1 MTQTLAHFA
10 QLCGGKLKGA
20 DAPYTS
26 VSTDTRTLGKG
37 ALFVALRGPNFD
49 GNQFIGAALA
59 AGAVGA
65 VVDSEQPAALAQIVV
80 ADTQTA
86 LERAGHGWR
95 EQFAIPVVGVAGSNG
110 KTTAKEMTASILSQ
124 MGNCLATRGNLN
136 NHIGVP
142 LTLLRFEQSNKFA
155 VVEIGANNPG
165 EVAHL
170 VRIARPTVGMITNAG
185 AEHLE
190 GFGSIEGVARAE
202 GEMVEG
208 LAPTATAVINA
219 DDEFVELWRNLT
231 KARVVTFGVRA
242 KADFKADDVRTT
254 IGAVPAG
261 GAPADRSVGGSMGQP
276 EGFLTRFKL
285 VCPLGTAAVVLH
297 MGGRHNVS
305 NALAAAAAA
314 AAAGAGLEQ
323 IVAGLGA
330 MRAVPGRLQF
340 KKALSGAWIIDD
352 SYNANPS
359 SMRAGIET
367 LAELD
372 GVKWLVIGDMAE
384 LGEHAPDAHKEMGE
398 FARAHGVERLY
409 AIGGLAKLAVD
420 SFGAGGQWFADA
432 QALSSALARD
442 LAGGAGRATAATG
455 EAAPGLAG
463 PAAPAAANAAGSA
476 GGHAAAGVRLL
487 IKGSRV
493 NRLERVVDM
502 LVQGST
508 QQTGGH

>member
-1 MTQTLAHFA
+1 MTPTLANFA
-10 QLCGGKLKGA
+10 RLCGGQLKGP

-26 VSTDTRTLGKG
+26 VSSDSRTLSKG
-37 ALFVALRGPNFD
+37 ALFVALRGPNFN
-49 GNQFIGAALA
+49 GNEFVRAAVT

-65 VVDSEQPAALAQIVV
+65 LVDAEQPVALSQIVV
-80 ADTQTA
+80 SDTQVA
-86 LERAGHGWR
+86 LERAGKGWR
-95 EQFAIPVVGVAGSNG
+95 EQFNIPVVGVAGSNG
-110 KTTAKEMTASILSQ
+110 KTTAKEMTAAILSQ

-142 LTLLRFEQSNKFA
+142 LTLLRFESANRFA
-155 VVEIGANNPG
+155 VVEIGTNHAG

-202 GEMVEG
+202 GEVVEG
-208 LAPTATAVINA
+208 LAPSATAVINA
-219 DDEFVELWRNLT
+219 DDAFADLWRGMT
-231 KARVVTFGVRA
+231 KARVLSFGVGA
-242 KADFKADDVRTT
+242 SADFNARDVRTT
-254 IGAVPAG
+254 IG
-261 GAPADRSVGGSMGQP
+261 P
-276 EGFLTRFKL
+276 EGFLTHFTL
-285 VCPLGTAAVVLH
+285 VCPLGTAAIVLH

-314 AAAGAGLEQ
+314 SAAGAGLPQ
-323 IVAGLGA
+323 IVAGLD
-330 MRAVPGRLQF
+330 AVRPVAGRLQF

-372 GVKWLVIGDMAE
+372 GAKWLVVGDMAE
-384 LGEHAPDAHKEMGE
+384 LGDYAPAAHTEVGE
-398 FARAHGVERLY
+398 IARAHGIERLY

-420 SFGAGGQWFADA
+420 SFGPGAHWFPDA
-432 QALSSALARD
+432 QALSSALV
-442 LAGGAGRATAATG
+442 AALG
-455 EAAPGLAG
+455 NAPS
-463 PAAPAAANAAGSA
+463 AAA
-476 GGHAAAGVRLL
+476 VRVL

-502 LVQGST
+502 LVHGSI